1 MSASGSLGRSKNKHN
16 QPRIQMKNP
25 FLNFEG
31 QKLFKTWFSYVVLGP
46 GEPSD
51 THKMFMEEVNGQ
63 RAHNVWKKWLSDA
76 PVNPTHRRSLTKTI
90 MPRQDK

>member
-1 MSASGSLGRSKNKHN
+1 MSASGSFGRSKNKHN

-25 FLNFEG
+25 FLNF
-31 QKLFKTWFSYVVLGP
+31 
-46 GEPSD
+46 D

-76 PVNPTHRRSLTKTI
+76 PVNPTHRRFLTKTI

>member
-25 FLNFEG
+25 FLNF
-31 QKLFKTWFSYVVLGP
+31 GP

-76 PVNPTHRRSLTKTI
+76 PGMLIVFTWT
-90 MPRQDK
+90 